1 MTLIS
6 DRVDISN
13 YMLHFC
19 LQWHICK
26 SNENQKPFTGN
37 FTELDEFSQIQFFL
51 FFDINTVHEPPN
63 ATVII

>member
-13 YMLHFC
+13 YITQEI
-19 LQWHICK
+19 LQNWMNSHK
-26 SNENQKPFTGN
+26 YN
-37 FTELDEFSQIQFFL
+37 FFL